1 MQFEVATHRMEHE
14 FGAPVVMDRLEY
26 TLARKTDRVWAKV
39 LDRESGVEVLER
51 GDGELLAL
59 FAGSWRLNRVLRDH
73 PDVML
78 EPLVAATD

>member
-1 MQFEVATHRMEHE
+1 
-14 FGAPVVMDRLEY
+14 MDRLEY

-73 PDVML
+73 PDVLL